1 MVFKIKKTSEIEKEW
16 DYVYI
21 TTLEEFVKLVSDK
34 HLIRIS
40 STDDFNV
47 KRLYIVDQFVEN

>member
-1 MVFKIKKTSEIEKEW
+1 MIFKIKRMSEIEKEW
-16 DYVYI
+16 EYVDI
-21 TTLEEFVKLVSDK
+21 TTLEEFIKLVIDN

-47 KRLYIVDQFVEN
+47 KRLYIVDQFVED